1 VAPRGIA
8 RHSTDLAAAW
18 PVVSSRRGALTLSVR
33 IHTFS
38 PQPIERGGHVS
49 KHRKKESA
57 LERKATKHHDFIGE
71 AEPERAEAKLRKHE
85 RLERETVRA
94 MAAEFESV
102 AKGNNG
108 AIGPEIPL
116 RIPRSIGEA
125 KRILEEA
132 PDLLEKL
139 RTKAEDRL
147 ARLPPP
153 FKRVIELGESAA
165 GLLFAPFRIGWRLTR
180 EFLAV
185 PAAMLRVLR
194 QQEA

>member
-38 PQPIERGGHVS
+38 PQPIGRGGHVS

-102 AKGNNG
+102 AKGSNG

-116 RIPRSIGEA
+116 RIPRAIGEA

-147 ARLPPP
+147 AHLPPP

>member
-57 LERKATKHHDFIGE
+57 LERKATKHDDFIGE